1 MKLTYLAV
9 TVCLALSI
17 PCAAQT
23 DNPVPP
29 TSNPRPTISPELL
42 QLLKTAHAG
51 SGRPQLTAQ
60 QWAESRARL
69 AYDNQVRQDGE
80 AALHTGDFQT
90 AENNFR
96 TLIGDG
102 SLDRDYYYE
111 LGETLAGESRTAEAI
126 QQYRQ
131 AITMSASHHTGT
143 LTPMV
148 SLADG
153 AALPSHAVSNDS
165 ECHQPEEARAWMQY
179 ALLLS
184 QTGQQAEAVMIYNKA
199 FSMMSGGNLRELQ
212 RLPDPATLS
221 PAAFQ
226 SSVHI
231 VLGMYIA
238 LEGWPVSN
246 HTQAI
251 QEFDLALRLAP
262 DSPLANYY
270 YGYGWQKLPPAERAK
285 LAAKPG
291 QLDAVKAAL
300 KKAAKPGAEYV
311 SAAEMKQLR

>member
-1 MKLTYLAV
+1 M
-9 TVCLALSI
+9 
-17 PCAAQT
+17 
-23 DNPVPP
+23 
-29 TSNPRPTISPELL
+29 L
-42 QLLKTAHAG
+42 QILKSVHAG
-51 SGRPQLTAQ
+51 SGRPQLTPQQRAEAQ
-60 QWAESRARL
+60 
-69 AYDNQVRQDGE
+69 AYNSYINDVEHAGN
-80 AALHTGDFQT
+80 AALHAGDFQA
-90 AENNFR
+90 AEDNFR

-111 LGETLAGESRTAEAI
+111 LGETLAGEGRTAEAI

-131 AITMSASHHTGT
+131 AITMSSSHHTGT

-153 AALPSHAVSNDS
+153 AALPSHAVSNEV
-165 ECHQPEEARAWMQY
+165 ECHGIEEALDWMQY
-179 ALLLS
+179 TLLLS

-199 FSMMSGGNLRELQ
+199 FPMMSGGHLRELQ
-212 RLPDPATLS
+212 RLPDPATLF

-251 QEFDLALRLAP
+251 QEFDLALRLVP

-270 YGYGWQKLPPAERAK
+270 YGYGWLKLPPAERAK
-285 LAAKPG
+285 LAARPG
-291 QLDAVKAAL
+291 QREAVQAAL
-300 KKAAKPGAEYV
+300 QKAAKPRTEDV
-311 SAAEMKQLR
+311 SAAELKQLR